1 MWWFPRL
8 SCGGLLLPWYIAISL
23 RCSADS
29 FQLDG
34 DVKSLHKKWLEITK
48 HPLKEGGNAF
58 TALDGSE
65 IRQTS

>member
-1 MWWFPRL
+1 MDIMDDL
-8 SCGGLLLPWYIAISL
+8 LVLGGLRAWL
-23 RCSADS
+23 

-34 DVKSLHKKWLEITK
+34 DVKSLHKKWLKIAK
-48 HPLKEGGNAF
+48 HPLNEGGNAF

>member
-1 MWWFPRL
+1 MV
-8 SCGGLLLPWYIAISL
+8 SL
-23 RCSADS
+23 ELEPEPTKKAGWSS
-29 FQLDG
+29 NMVG
-34 DVKSLHKKWLEITK
+34 VKSLHKKWLEITK